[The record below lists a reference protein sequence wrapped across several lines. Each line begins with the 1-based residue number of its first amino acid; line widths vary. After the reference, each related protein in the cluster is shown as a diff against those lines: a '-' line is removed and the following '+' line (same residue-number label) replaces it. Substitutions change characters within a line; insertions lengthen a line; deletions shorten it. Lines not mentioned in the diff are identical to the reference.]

1 MKKLD
6 KLILTAFLGPF
17 FLTFVVVVFILLTQY
32 LLKYLE
38 DFVGKDL
45 GFSVF
50 AELIF
55 YFSLNMVPVALPLAI
70 LLSSLMTFG
79 NLGEH
84 FELTAIKSA
93 GISLTRALLPIG
105 FIVILLSVV
114 AFFFNNNIV
123 PKANLKAYSLLYD
136 IRQKKPALD
145 FKEGAFYNGLPGYSI
160 KVSKKYPDG
169 RTLKNLMIYD
179 HSQGKGNTDLI
190 IADSGKMYMA
200 YNDKYLILE
209 LFNGKN
215 FSETQDNERPQGYT
229 FLRNQFK
236 KSKMVFSLE
245 SFELNRT
252 KEELFATNKLMLN
265 VAELQRTSD
274 SLRNEK
280 TNIEKSLEG
289 NVKPYYSF
297 HTRQDTVSR
306 NVSKAQAID
315 VNDSLV
321 KANKQ
326 QILNRAV
333 NQARSI
339 KAFTS
344 THVERM
350 YHLTKD
356 SNIFEIEKYRKYT
369 QSLACIIMFLI
380 GAPLGAIIKKG
391 GFGIP
396 VLISIIFFILFY
408 VLSIMGEKWAKES
421 LVDVPIGMWW
431 ANCMLFPVGLFF
443 WYKARKDSRLLE
455 TDIYTPLIS
464 GVKKIFKKK

>member
-55 YFSLNMVPVALPLAI
+55 YFSLNMVPVALPLAV

-93 GISLTRALLPIG
+93 GISLTRILVPIG
-105 FIVILLSVV
+105 FIVAVLSVV
-114 AFFFNNNIV
+114 AFFFNNNVV

-160 KVSKKYPDG
+160 KVGKKFPDG
-169 RTLKNLMIYD
+169 RTLKHLMIYD
-179 HSQGKGNTDLI
+179 HSTGRGNTDLI
-190 IADSGKMYMA
+190 VADSGKMYMA

-215 FSETQDNERPQGYT
+215 YSETQDNERPQGYT
-229 FLRNQFK
+229 FIRNDFK
-236 KSKMVFSLE
+236 KSKMIFSLE

-265 VAELQRTSD
+265 VAELQKTSD

-280 TNIEKSLEG
+280 QNIKKSLEG
-289 NVKPYYSF
+289 NVKPYYSY
-297 HTRQDTVSR
+297 HNREDSVTRKVVAARTLDVDDS
-306 NVSKAQAID
+306 VAI
-315 VNDSLV
+315 
-321 KANKQ
+321 ANKQ
-326 QILNRAV
+326 HILNRAV

-344 THVERM
+344 AHVERL

-408 VLSIMGEKWAKES
+408 VFSIMGEKWAKES
-421 LVDVPIGMWW
+421 LIDVPIGMWW
-431 ANCMLFPVGLFF
+431 ANCMLFPVGVFF

-455 TDIYTPLIS
+455 TDIFTPIFSKVLK
-464 GVKKIFKKK
+464 VFKK